1 VAEVRLPAVIGDNM
15 VLQHGQPV
23 PIWGWAEPGETVSV
37 TLAGET
43 ASAETDRDGRWR
55 VTLPKLAAA
64 SDPLEMRIR
73 GSAGSRIVVKN
84 VLVGEVWFCTG
95 PSNIFWPVSRSDNA
109 AEEMATADY
118 PKIRFFTVPRITADT
133 PQADCKEEWFEC
145 SPDTVGDVS
154 GIGYF
159 FSRRLHNDLDLPV
172 GMLQSFWGGS
182 RIEAWTGIEGLEA
195 DPELK
200 PILDWWA
207 DERTRFD
214 SGQPR
219 REHEKQMAEWRKAA
233 SKAKD
238 AGAKPPAKP
247 RPLEDPR
254 KSRHRPA
261 CLYNGMVAPLIPYG
275 IRGVIS
281 YQGLGNL
288 FWAPYNRALL
298 ETMIRDWRSRWDQGP
313 FPFGMV
319 QPAPFPCDRWPKSG
333 PDAYSVQRE
342 AQLLVLDTV
351 VNTGVAPTMDI
362 GDLEELHFTNKQA
375 VGHRMALWALA
386 TVYSRPIPY
395 SGPIYES
402 MAVEGRAIRIH
413 FTHTGAGLTTADG
426 RPPSHFTI
434 AGADKVF
441 HPAVAEIDGHTV
453 VVRSEQV
460 SEPVA
465 VRFAFTDVAVPNLFN
480 KEGLP
485 ASLFRTDAP

>member
-1 VAEVRLPAVIGDNM
+1 MRRSSSALVVVVALVVTCIASAAMADLRLPAVIADGM
-15 VLQHGQPV
+15 VLQHGRPV
-23 PIWGWAEPGETVSV
+23 PVWGWAEPGETVSV
-37 TLAGET
+37 TLAEHA
-43 ASAETDRDGRWR
+43 ASTEANRGGRWS

-64 SDPLEMRIR
+64 GDPLEMHI
-73 GSAGSRIVVKN
+73 SASSGSRIVVKS

-95 PSNIFWPVSRSDNA
+95 PSNIFWPVKRCDNA
-109 AEEMATADY
+109 AEEMAAADY
-118 PKIRFFTVPRITADT
+118 PKIRFFTVQRNTADA
-133 PQADCKEEWFEC
+133 PQADCRGEWFEC
-145 SPDTVGDVS
+145 RPDTVGDVS

-159 FSRRLHNDLDLPV
+159 FSRRLHNDLNLPV

-182 RIEAWTGIEGLEA
+182 RIEAWTSIEALQA

-207 DERTRFD
+207 AEFTRFD
-214 SGQPR
+214 SG
-219 REHEKQMAEWRKAA
+219 
-233 SKAKD
+233 
-238 AGAKPPAKP
+238 KP
-247 RPLEDPR
+247 RPPENPHQ
-254 KSRHRPA
+254 SRHRPA

-288 FWAPYNRALL
+288 FWAPYNRVLL
-298 ETMIRDWRSRWDQGP
+298 ATMIGDWRSRWQQGP

-342 AQLLVLDTV
+342 AQLLVLDPV
-351 VNTGVAPTMDI
+351 PNTGVAPTMDI
-362 GDLEELHFTNKQA
+362 GDIEELHFTGKQE
-375 VGHRMALWALA
+375 VGRRMALWALA
-386 TVYSRPIPY
+386 TVYGRRIPY
-395 SGPIYES
+395 SGPVYKS
-402 MAVEGRAIRIH
+402 MAVEGSAIRIH

-426 RPPSHFTI
+426 QPPSHFTI

-441 HPAVAEIDGHTV
+441 HPAVAAIDRHTV
-453 VVRSEQV
+453 VVKSEQV

-465 VRFAFTDVAVPNLFN
+465 VRFAFSDVAVPNLIN

-485 ASLFRTDAP
+485 ASLFRTDAPH